1 MTWNKTIVLLTNYS
15 TAQYSFKLEML
26 NIESNPKA
34 WFTCGDILGIF
45 QKSVCWVI
53 ITSNLKEINNIIS
66 EKKKGSKVTQ

>member
-1 MTWNKTIVLLTNYS
+1 
-15 TAQYSFKLEML
+15 ML
-26 NIESNPKA
+26 NIKSNPKA

-66 EKKKGSKVTQ
+66 EKKKIQKLLNRKEKEMLEVPQ

>member
-1 MTWNKTIVLLTNYS
+1 
-15 TAQYSFKLEML
+15 ML
-26 NIESNPKA
+26 NIKSNPKA

-66 EKKKGSKVTQ
+66 EKKKIQKLLNGKEKEMLEVPQ